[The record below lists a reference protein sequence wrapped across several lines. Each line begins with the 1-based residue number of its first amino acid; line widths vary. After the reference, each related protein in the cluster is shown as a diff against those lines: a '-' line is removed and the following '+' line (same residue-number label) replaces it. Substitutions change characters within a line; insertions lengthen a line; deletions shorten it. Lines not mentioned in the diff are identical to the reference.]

1 MSENSFANAVRRSA
15 APAKI
20 EEELPTA
27 DEPRVSAEPAPRKGP
42 GRPKGA
48 RNKRPR
54 AEGDARDGMR
64 QVGAMLDERT
74 KMRLKLIA
82 VAFDRTVQD
91 LIEEAVEGI
100 FHRYEKK
107 AQARIAGTGDQEP
120 E

>member
-1 MSENSFANAVRRSA
+1 MSENSFANAVRRQA
-15 APAKI
+15 TPAKI

-27 DEPRVSAEPAPRKGP
+27 DEPKPDAEPAPRKGP

-48 RNKRPR
+48 KNKRPR
-54 AEGDARDGMR
+54 AEGDGRDGMR
-64 QVGAMLDERT
+64 QVGAYLDERT

-91 LIEEAVEGI
+91 LIEEAIEGI
-100 FHRYEKK
+100 FRRYEKQ
-107 AQARIAGTGDQEP
+107 AQARIAGTGDEVD